1 MDETH
6 KLPAI
11 WITFRWFQ
19 GCRYP
24 PYLLDL
30 WRQTWRG
37 HGSFSAKDTVRKR
50 GGLPVPQSGL
60 THVVFVDG
68 GFLGSEAGGMEI
80 PKRGRSER
88 GSEKNVDGEW
98 KLVAG
103 KGARHLN

>member
-30 WRQTWRG
+30 WRQTWRD

-68 GFLGSEAGGMEI
+68 KGFLVDPRLVGWKSQNEAVRNGAPKKTWMVNGS
-80 PKRGRSER
+80 
-88 GSEKNVDGEW
+88 W
-98 KLVAG
+98 LQG
-103 KGARHLN
+103 KVQGI